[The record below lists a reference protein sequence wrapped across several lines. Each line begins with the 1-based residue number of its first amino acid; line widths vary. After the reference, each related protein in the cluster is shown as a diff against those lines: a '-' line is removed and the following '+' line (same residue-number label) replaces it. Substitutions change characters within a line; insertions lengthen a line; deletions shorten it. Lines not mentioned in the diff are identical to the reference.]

1 MAKQAKFKVFA
12 YETEQG
18 KVGTINAPASK
29 VAEKTAMINA
39 SHWIKMQRNINLD
52 ELGDKVIKIVGVK

>member
-29 VAEKTAMINA
+29 VTEKTALMYA
-39 SHWIKMQRNINLD
+39 SHWILKQINMDLD
-52 ELGDKVIKIVGVK
+52 ELGDKVLKIVGVK